1 LFTED
6 QEDVV
11 ITLDCAQADFLSHDK
26 VILSLKGG
34 ELYSLTLLLDAM
46 TSVRG
51 FHFDK
56 AASSVLT
63 SCVSISLLKSRLR
76 WSSKSAIFGKLI
88 SDAYL

>member
-1 LFTED
+1 MYVTED
-6 QEDVV
+6 QDDVV

-56 AASSVLT
+56 SASSVLT
-63 SCVSISLLKSRLR
+63 SCVCFHFKKIKT
-76 WSSKSAIFGKLI
+76 
-88 SDAYL
+88 